1 MDCVLRPEAFELES
15 ILKQRKYRS
24 KLYKKLNNLRSIS
37 SDIYEKIHQLEQKET
52 SRTIEF
58 KVNRL
63 TIEFKVNRL
72 KILNLFQH
80 LNSIEKK
87 ISKLEYEINFPHMV
101 NF

>member
-63 TIEFKVNRL
+63 

-101 NF
+101 DF

>member
-15 ILKQRKYRS
+15 ILKQRKHRS

-63 TIEFKVNRL
+63 

-101 NF
+101 DF